1 MSGREYH
8 AELAPGHKDL
18 FDWIKPH
25 KPVPD
30 WLRALPPIPFE
41 VPRWDKGRGSGE
53 GACPIVNISDRRRGK
68 WLLRVNQFGLSVRLV
83 SGSGVRT
90 PPGHNGLRQ
99 RMAGSLARLGWATY
113 VLESSGVVPTHM
125 LTLTLPPAA
134 WEKRIEELGRDEAV
148 RLFLQARAKFLD
160 ALRKRLGRSGASGSW
175 LWFLE
180 FQGRRG
186 APHIH
191 LLLDLGGYLPDEA
204 YEEWTEW
211 ITAEWS
217 RALGVPAPHATRLE
231 SLRKADF
238 RYVRKYASKA
248 TQKEF
253 PFPAKWGRSWGTAGS
268 WRLVLREAKKVP
280 ASTYEF
286 STEEVYWALVDV
298 YESLAY
304 QVPILRV
311 YLTIRALVEG
321 VRIRGLSYYGRLPLS
336 GPALDL
342 ALAVITLGRPI
353 PITELLDWDT
363 S

>member
-1 MSGREYH
+1 MPGRDYQGKPN
-8 AELAPGHKDL
+8 PGHGTP
-18 FDWIKPH
+18 FDWVKPH

-30 WLRALPPIPFE
+30 WLRSLPPIPFE
-41 VPRWDKGRGSGE
+41 VPCWDRSGSGE
-53 GACPIVNISDRRRGK
+53 GACPIADISDRPGR
-68 WLLRVNQFGLSVRLV
+68 WYLRVNRYGISV
-83 SGSGVRT
+83 
-90 PPGHNGLRQ
+90 GLRH
-99 RMAGSLARLGWATY
+99 RSRGRVAGENTGLRRSTARSLSRLSWATH
-113 VLESSGVVPTHM
+113 VLESEGITPTHM
-125 LTLTLPPAA
+125 ITLTLPPEA

-148 RLFLQARAKFLD
+148 RLFLQARARFLD
-160 ALRKRLGRSGASGSW
+160 ALRQRLRRGGGSGSW

-180 FQGRRG
+180 FQQRG
-186 APHIH
+186 APHTHI
-191 LLLDLGGYLPDEA
+191 LLDLGGYLPDEA

-217 RALGVPAPHATRLE
+217 RALGVPAPYATRFE
-231 SLRKADF
+231 RFKRADF
-238 RYVRKYASKA
+238 RYARKYASKA

-268 WRLVLREAKKVP
+268 WRLILREAKKVP
-280 ASTYEF
+280 TSTYEF
-286 STEEVYWALVDV
+286 STEEVYRALVNV
-298 YESLAY
+298 YESLLY

-342 ALAVITLGRPI
+342 ALAAITLGRPI
-353 PITELLDWDT
+353 PITELLGWDT

>member
-18 FDWIKPH
+18 FDWIKPD

-30 WLRALPPIPFE
+30 WLKSLPPVEFS
-41 VPRWDKGRGSGE
+41 VPRWDRSGSEE
-53 GACPIVNISDRRRGK
+53 GACPIVNISDKRRGK
-68 WLLRVNQFGLSVRLV
+68 WLVRVNQFGLSVRLV

-99 RMAGSLARLGWATY
+99 RMAGSLARLGWATH

-125 LTLTLPPAA
+125 LTLTLPPEA
-134 WEKRIEELGRDEAV
+134 WERRIEELGRDEAV

-180 FQGRRG
+180 FQGKRQ
-186 APHIH
+186 APHVHI
-191 LLLDLGGYLPDEA
+191 LLDLGGYLPSED
-204 YEEWTEW
+204 YRDWVEWV
-211 ITAEWS
+211 TAEWS

-253 PFPAKWGRSWGTAGS
+253 PFPAKWGRSWDTAGS
-268 WRLVLREAKKVP
+268 WREILREARE
-280 ASTYEF
+280 ALTSTYEF
-286 STEEVYWALVDV
+286 SLEEAYRALTCV

-304 QVPILRV
+304 QLPVIRV
-311 YLTIRALVEG
+311 YSTMKALLEG
-321 VRIRGLSYYGRLPLS
+321 VKAKLAYFGRLPL
-336 GPALDL
+336 PPHWADI
-342 ALAVITLGRPI
+342 ALAAITLMTPL
-353 PITELLDWDT
+353 EVWDT

>member
-1 MSGREYH
+1 MPGRDYQGKPN
-8 AELAPGHKDL
+8 PGHGTP
-18 FDWIKPH
+18 FDWVEPH

-30 WLRALPPIPFE
+30 SLRSLPPIPFE
-41 VPRWDKGRGSGE
+41 VPRWDKERSEG
-53 GACPIVNISDRRRGK
+53 GACPIVNISDKRRGK
-68 WLLRVNQFGLSVRLV
+68 WLVRVNQFGLSVRLV

-99 RMAGSLARLGWATY
+99 RMAGSLARLGWATH

-148 RLFLQARAKFLD
+148 RLFLQARAKFFD
-160 ALRKRLGRSGASGSW
+160 ALRKRLERSGASTNW

-180 FQGRRG
+180 FQRRG
-186 APHIH
+186 APHVH
-191 LLLDLGGYLPDEA
+191 LFLDLGGRLPSED
-204 YEEWTEW
+204 YRDWVEW

-231 SLRKADF
+231 FLRKGDF

-253 PFPAKWGRSWGTAGS
+253 PFPAKWGRSWDTAGS
-268 WRLVLREAKKVP
+268 WRLILREAKKVP
-280 ASTYEF
+280 TSTYEF
-286 STEEVYWALVDV
+286 STEEVYRALVNV
-298 YESLAY
+298 YESLLY

-342 ALAVITLGRPI
+342 ALAVITLGQPI
-353 PITELLDWDT
+353 PITELLGWDT

>member
-1 MSGREYH
+1 MSDREYH

-30 WLRALPPIPFE
+30 WLRKLPPIEFY
-41 VPRWDKGRGSGE
+41 VPRWDRRGRDR
-53 GACPIVNISDRRRGK
+53 GACPIVNISDKRRGK
-68 WLLRVNQFGLSVRLV
+68 WLVRVNQFGLSVRLV

-99 RMAGSLARLGWATY
+99 RMAGSLARLGWATH

-125 LTLTLPPAA
+125 LTLTLPPEA

-180 FQGRRG
+180 FQGKRQ
-186 APHIH
+186 APHVHI
-191 LLLDLGGYLPDEA
+191 LLDLGGYLPSED
-204 YEEWTEW
+204 YRDWVEWV
-211 ITAEWS
+211 TAEWS

-231 SLRKADF
+231 SLRRADF

-253 PFPAKWGRSWGTAGS
+253 PFPAKWGRSWDVAGS
-268 WRLVLREAKKVP
+268 WREILREARR
-280 ASTYEF
+280 ALTSTYEF
-286 STEEVYWALVDV
+286 SLEEAYRALTCV

-304 QVPILRV
+304 QLPVIRV
-311 YLTIRALVEG
+311 YSAMKALLEG
-321 VRIRGLSYYGRLPLS
+321 VKAKLAYFGRLPL
-336 GPALDL
+336 PPHWADI
-342 ALAVITLGRPI
+342 ALAAITLGEPI
-353 PITELLDWDT
+353 PITELGWDT